1 MSLYQGRALRA
12 DAPRR
17 RDLGGR
23 VRRIVTLLAVLT
35 ALPVVASAPW
45 GVWRARLFAVREI
58 RVEGTR
64 YLDASAVIAASGVKT
79 GADLFGVDLDRV
91 RQALLLQPRVAG
103 ARVERF
109 LPAGIRIHVDE
120 RNPVLLV
127 EHGAPWELDSTGV
140 LLPPLAEGVVAD
152 VPMLAGV
159 ETAQLAPGTLVDSPQ
174 VQRGL
179 AWVRSLGSRE
189 LQLAGSVSEIDVS
202 DPRTTALTLMNG
214 TRVLSPAWPPGTR
227 ALSALRVVLAD
238 LQQRGMV
245 AQEVDLRFDQQVIV
259 RPVAQKSGTSART
272 S

>member
-12 DAPRR
+12 EKPRR
-17 RDLGGR
+17 RGGR
-23 VRRIVTLLAVLT
+23 LKRVLVFLAILT
-35 ALPVVASAPW
+35 ALPVIAQAPW
-45 GVWRARLFAVREI
+45 GAWRGRIFAVREI
-58 RVEGTR
+58 RVDGTR
-64 YLDASAVIAASGVKT
+64 YLDAAAVIAASGVKT
-79 GADLFGVDLDRV
+79 GVDLVALDLDRV
-91 RQALLLQPRVAG
+91 RQALLLQPRVAR
-103 ARVERF
+103 ARIERS
-109 LPAGIRIHVDE
+109 LPGLLRIHVDE

-159 ETAQLAPGTLVDSPQ
+159 DLGSVPGGTLVDSPQ

-179 AWVRSLGSRE
+179 AWVHSLASRE
-189 LQLAGSVSEIDVS
+189 LQLAGDVSEIDVS
-202 DPRTTALTLMNG
+202 DGRTTSLTLMNG

-227 ALSALRVVLAD
+227 TLSALRVVLAD
-238 LQQRGMV
+238 LQQRGTT

-259 RPVAQKSGTSART
+259 RPVAQKAGTSGRT

>member
-12 DAPRR
+12 EPPRR
-17 RDLGGR
+17 RGGR
-23 VRRIVTLLAVLT
+23 LRRVFTLLVLLT
-35 ALPVVASAPW
+35 VLPVIAQAPW
-45 GVWRARLFAVREI
+45 GAWRARLFAVREI

-64 YLDASAVIAASGVKT
+64 YLDPPAVIAASGVKAGT
-79 GADLFGVDLDRV
+79 DLFGVDLDRV
-91 RQALLLQPRVAG
+91 RQALLLQPRVAR
-103 ARVERF
+103 ARVERI
-109 LPAGIRIHVDE
+109 LPAGIRLVIEE

-127 EHGAPWELDSTGV
+127 GHGAPWELDSTGV

-159 ETAQLAPGTLVDSPQ
+159 ETSKLAPGTLVDSPQ

-179 AWVRSLGSRE
+179 AWVRSLGARD

-202 DPRTTALTLMNG
+202 DERMTSLTLMNG
-214 TRVLSPAWPPGTR
+214 TRVLSPSWPPGTR

>member
-12 DAPRR
+12 EAPRR
-17 RDLGGR
+17 RGGR
-23 VRRIVTLLAVLT
+23 LKRIVVLLALLT
-35 ALPVVASAPW
+35 ALPVIAQAPW
-45 GVWRARLFAVREI
+45 GAWRGRIFALREI
-58 RVEGTR
+58 RVDGVR
-64 YLDASAVIAASGVKT
+64 YLDAQAVIAASGVKT
-79 GADLFGVDLDRV
+79 GADLVTLDLDRV
-91 RQALLLQPRVAG
+91 RQKLLLQPRVAR
-103 ARVERF
+103 ARVERM
-109 LPAGIRIHVDE
+109 LPGLLRIHVEE

-159 ETAQLAPGTLVDSPQ
+159 ELANVPGGTLVDSPQ

-189 LQLAGSVSEIDVS
+189 LQLAGSVSEIDVA
-202 DPRTTALTLMNG
+202 DERTTALTLMNG

-227 ALSALRVVLAD
+227 TLSALRVVLAD
-238 LQQRGMV
+238 LQQRGTV

-259 RPVAQKSGTSART
+259 RPLAQKGGTSART

>member
-12 DAPRR
+12 EPPRR
-17 RDLGGR
+17 RDVGSRL
-23 VRRIVTLLAVLT
+23 RRILTLLVLLT
-35 ALPVVASAPW
+35 VLPVIASAPW
-45 GVWRARLFAVREI
+45 GAWRARLFAVHDI
-58 RVEGTR
+58 QVEGTR
-64 YLDASAVIAASGVKT
+64 YLDPPAVIAASGVKP
-79 GADLFGVDLDRV
+79 GADLFGLDLDRV
-91 RQALLLQPRVAG
+91 RQALLLEPRVAR

-120 RNPVLLV
+120 QNPVLLV

-140 LLPPLAEGVVAD
+140 LLPPLADGVVAD

-159 ETAQLAPGTLVDSPQ
+159 ETSNLKPGTLVDSPQ

-202 DPRTTALTLMNG
+202 DARTTALTLMNG

-227 ALSALRVVLAD
+227 TLSALRVVLAD
-238 LQQRGMV
+238 LQQRGTV

-259 RPVAQKSGTSART
+259 RPVAQKSGSSART